1 MRYLGSASTMASVY
15 FPSAGRGKYW
25 FGDKLLPYPSRKP
38 SNFTLGC
45 GRRNFR
51 KMESLVVLMWTL
63 RFGFLPF
70 GNFCAFP
77 RASAIL
83 PQRSRHPKLESM
95 LHLPPHTGSDAGGGP
110 ATLELQFRFMM

>member
-70 GNFCAFP
+70 GNLNAAPGLQDPHQHHSPCEVANATCSPAWGVYF
-77 RASAIL
+77 SV
-83 PQRSRHPKLESM
+83 EV
-95 LHLPPHTGSDAGGGP
+95 LH
-110 ATLELQFRFMM
+110 